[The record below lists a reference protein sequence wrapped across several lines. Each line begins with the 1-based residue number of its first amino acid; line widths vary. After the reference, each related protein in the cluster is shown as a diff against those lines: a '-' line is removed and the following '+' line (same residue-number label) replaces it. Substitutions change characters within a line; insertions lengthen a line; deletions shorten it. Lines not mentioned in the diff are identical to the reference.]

1 MVLKVVIKSWNCD
14 GGSNFLQKLRSYEWK
29 KFWMGGEDAEINC
42 KSDKMVRIN
51 VGGVW
56 KCFVG
61 FGGRFFD
68 F

>member
-1 MVLKVVIKSWNCD
+1 M
-14 GGSNFLQKLRSYEWK
+14 QKLRSYEWK
-29 KFWMGGEDAEINC
+29 KFWVGGEDAEINY
-42 KSDKMVRIN
+42 KSDTIVRIN

>member
-1 MVLKVVIKSWNCD
+1 
-14 GGSNFLQKLRSYEWK
+14 
-29 KFWMGGEDAEINC
+29 MGGEDAKIYY
-42 KSDKMVRIN
+42 KSDTIVRIN
-51 VGGVW
+51 VEGVW